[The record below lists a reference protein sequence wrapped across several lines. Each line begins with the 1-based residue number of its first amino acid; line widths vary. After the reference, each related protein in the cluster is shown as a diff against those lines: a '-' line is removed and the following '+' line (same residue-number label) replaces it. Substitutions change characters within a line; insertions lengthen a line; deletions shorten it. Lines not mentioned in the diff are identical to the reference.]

1 MTYIRRRP
9 KHFTIQERIHYSCEL
24 NTCPACGTRLVTCRH
39 YRWAKPVQMLDR
51 VVYVTNRP
59 KRCPNSACAA
69 APTTYGSAAAQAV
82 ALPNSSYGLDVI
94 AQLGWWRDHEQLSGA
109 QLHARLHGRV
119 QISRRSVNLLLTHYR
134 LLVASA
140 EHLKQPA
147 LAATVQTH
155 GGLLLSL
162 DGLEPEGAQEQ
173 LWVVREV
180 LSDTILLAGWLPRVT
195 QATLQELLA
204 PVVELLTTN
213 QWPLLATVS
222 DKQQVVELALTTL
235 WPQVPHQWCQAHYLR
250 QAAEPIMAHDQAF
263 QVDLRRDVRQ
273 AVRPSLRQVASTA
286 DDGAFSPTGGQWAG
300 GSATRH
306 G

>member
-1 MTYIRRRP
+1 MTYVRRRP
-9 KHFTIQERIHYSCEL
+9 KHFVIQERIHYHCEL
-24 NTCPACGTRLVTCRH
+24 DTCPACGTGLVTCRH
-39 YRWAKPVQMLDR
+39 YRWAKPVQQLDR

-59 KRCPNSACAA
+59 KRCPNPACAA
-69 APTTYGSAAAQAV
+69 ASTTYGSAAAQAI

-94 AQLGWWRDHEQLSGA
+94 AQLGFWRDHEQLSSA
-109 QLHARLHGRV
+109 QLHARLQGRV
-119 QISRRSVNLLLTHYR
+119 QISRRTVNLLLTQYR
-134 LLVASA
+134 LLLASA

-147 LAATVQTH
+147 LAAAVQTH
-155 GGLLLSL
+155 GGLILSL

-180 LSDTILLAGWLPRVT
+180 LTDTILLAGWLPRAT

-204 PVVELLTTN
+204 PVVALLSAK
-213 QWPLLATVS
+213 QWPLLATLS

-250 QAAEPIMAHDQAF
+250 QLAEPIVEHDHAF

-273 AVRPSLRQVASTA
+273 AVRPSLRQLASTA
-286 DDGAFSPTGGQWAG
+286 TDGAFSPSAGQWAG
-300 GSATRH
+300 RSAAGRD
-306 G
+306 

>member
-1 MTYIRRRP
+1 MTYVRRRP
-9 KHFTIQERIHYSCEL
+9 KPFVIQERIHYHCEL
-24 NTCPACGTRLVTCRH
+24 DTCPACGTRLAPCRH
-39 YRWAKPVQMLDR
+39 YRWAKPVQQLDR

-59 KRCPNSACAA
+59 KRCPNPACAA
-69 APTTYGSAAAQAV
+69 TTYGSTVAQTI

-109 QLHARLHGRV
+109 QLHARLQGRV
-119 QISRRSVNLLLTHYR
+119 QISRRTVNLLLTQYR
-134 LLVASA
+134 LLLASA
-140 EHLKQPA
+140 EQLKRPQ
-147 LAATVQTH
+147 LTAAVQTH
-155 GGLLLSL
+155 GGLILSL

-180 LSDTILLAGWLPRVT
+180 LTDTTLAAGWLPRVS

-204 PVVELLTTN
+204 PVVTLLTTN
-213 QWPLLATVS
+213 HWPLLATVS

-250 QAAEPIMAHDQAF
+250 QLAEPIVAQDHAF

-273 AVRPSLRQVASTA
+273 AVRPSLRQLASTA
-286 DDGAFSPTGGQWAG
+286 EGGAFSPCGGQWAG
-300 GSATRH
+300 CPTGAR

>member
-1 MTYIRRRP
+1 MTYVRRRP
-9 KHFTIQERIHYSCEL
+9 KHLILQDRIHYLCEL
-24 NTCPACGTRLVTCRH
+24 DTSPACGTRLVTCRH
-39 YRWAKPVQMLDR
+39 YRWAKPVQLLDR

-59 KRCPNSACAA
+59 KRCPYPACAA
-69 APTTYGSAAAQAV
+69 APTTYGKAAAQAV

-119 QISRRSVNLLLTHYR
+119 QISRRSVNLLLTQYR
-134 LLVASA
+134 LLLASA
-140 EHLKQPA
+140 EHLKRPA
-147 LAATVQTH
+147 LAAAVQTH
-155 GGLLLSL
+155 GGLSLSL

-180 LSDTILLAGWLPRVT
+180 LTDTTLLVGWLPRVT
-195 QATLQELLA
+195 QATLQELVA

-222 DKQQVVELALTTL
+222 DKQQVVELALTRL

-250 QAAEPIMAHDQAF
+250 QMAEPIVAHDHAF

-273 AVRPSLRQVASTA
+273 ALRPSLRQVATSA
-286 DDGAFSPTGGQWAG
+286 DDGAFSPCAGQWAG
-300 GSATRH
+300 RSAGEH
-306 G
+306 S

>member
-9 KHFTIQERIHYSCEL
+9 KHFTIQDRIHYICEL
-24 NTCPACGTRLVTCRH
+24 DTCPACGTRLVTCRH
-39 YRWAKPVQMLDR
+39 YRWAKPVQQLDK

-59 KRCPNSACAA
+59 KRCPNSACVAA
-69 APTTYGSAAAQAV
+69 ALTYGAAAAQTV

-94 AQLGWWRDHEQLSGA
+94 AQLGWWRDHEHLSSA
-109 QLHARLHGRV
+109 QLHTRLQGRV
-119 QISRRSVNLLLTHYR
+119 QISCRTVTLLLTQYR
-134 LLVASA
+134 LLLAGA
-140 EHLKQPA
+140 EQLKRPL
-147 LAATVQTH
+147 LAAAVQTH
-155 GGLLLSL
+155 GGLILSL

-180 LSDTILLAGWLPRVT
+180 LTDTILVAGWLPRVT

-204 PVVELLTTN
+204 PLVELLTTN

-250 QAAEPIMAHDQAF
+250 QVAEPILAHDQAF

-273 AVRPSLRQVASTA
+273 ALRPSLRQVASTA

-300 GSATRH
+300 SSAGGR